1 MLDEMSLEPVAGRAS
16 TTGVT
21 ELCLLDAANAIVVVV
36 TAAAPNESVA
46 PEATA
51 AAESAVAKSAV
62 ASPVEGT
69 EAFTTQ
75 SADERFESV
84 SKTFS

>member
-1 MLDEMSLEPVAGRAS
+1 MFEDPVAGRLF
-16 TTGVT
+16 T
-21 ELCLLDAANAIVVVV
+21 EVVIEFGALDAANAIVVVV
-36 TAAAPNESVA
+36 TAVAPKVSVA

-62 ASPVEGT
+62 ASPVEGI

-75 SADERFESV
+75 SAEERFESV